1 MTTSAGRTILV
12 VEDEIKIAELLADY
26 FRKAEFDVHQLHT
39 GAGVVEWVTRHSPT
53 LVLLDVMLPEVDGLS
68 ICRDLRRSSSV
79 PIMLVTARVEELD
92 RLLGL
97 DLGADDYICKP
108 FSPREV
114 VARARAVLR
123 RGERLL
129 NREDDSVYA
138 GIRIDPQGYRAWL
151 GEAVLDLTPVEFRL
165 LQTLLRHP
173 GRVFSRADLV
183 GSVYLDHRVVT
194 DRTVDT
200 HVKNLRRKLSEADAS
215 GADLIES
222 VYGVGYRIS

>member
-1 MTTSAGRTILV
+1 MTAASGTVLV

-26 FRKAEFDVHQLHT
+26 LRKAEFDVQQFHT
-39 GAGVVEWVTRHSPT
+39 GIGVVEWVTRHSPV
-53 LVLLDVMLPEVDGLS
+53 LVLLDVMLPGVDGLS
-68 ICRDLRRSSSV
+68 ICRELRRSSSV

-129 NREDDSVYA
+129 NRADDEAYA
-138 GIRIDPQGYRAWL
+138 GIRVDQEGYRAWL
-151 GEAVLDLTPVEFRL
+151 GQAVLDLTPVEFRL

-183 GSVYLDHRVVT
+183 GAVYLDHRVVT

-222 VYGVGYRIS
+222 VYGVGYRLG